1 MIHIELTVDDLDY
14 DMLIDRFLP
23 IITEKLQQSNNPVA
37 MLISNGMPVSMAKSI
52 VKQLPQD
59 KKDQLAADLINQ
71 FSNKIECGA
80 EKAASQNGIRVS
92 VHDLKAYS
100 DL

>member
-23 IITEKLQQSNNPVA
+23 IITEKLQQNNNPVA
-37 MLISNGMPVSMAKSI
+37 MLISNSMPASMAKSI

-71 FSNKIECGA
+71 FGGEIEQGA
-80 EKAASQNGIRVS
+80 ENVAAQYGIHVS
-92 VHDLKAYS
+92 VHDLKAHS